1 MSQNPV
7 RHFKKIVREDIPQTL
22 QWFEQQQLVSQW
34 HLSRDEQLALLGS
47 VDASTY
53 QSWLADVMRDQIPV
67 LPENVITRL
76 EILLGVEKSLEILVP
91 DNRPDLVISW
101 FNTPNKNPLFQG
113 KSIKQYLLDNNNL
126 DAFHAL
132 EAYLVDAVIGFLSGS
147 YT

>member
-1 MSQNPV
+1 MSQHPI
-7 RHFKKIVREDIPQTL
+7 RHFKKIAPRDIPQVL
-22 QWFEQQQLVSQW
+22 QWFEQQKMNTQW
-34 HLSRDEQLALLGS
+34 NLSHDEQLVLLGC
-47 VDASTY
+47 VEASTY
-53 QSWLADVMRDQIPV
+53 QSWLADVTRGQIPV
-67 LPENVITRL
+67 FPDNVITRL

-101 FNTPNKNPLFQG
+101 FNTPNKSPLFQE

-147 YT
+147 YS

>member
-1 MSQNPV
+1 MTDYPI
-7 RHFKKIVREDIPQTL
+7 RHFKKILPADIPKAL
-22 QWFEQQQLVSQW
+22 EWFEQQQLSTQW
-34 HLSRDEQLALLGS
+34 NLSHDEQLVLLGGIK
-47 VDASTY
+47 ASTY
-53 QSWLADVMRDQIPV
+53 QSWLADVMRGQIPA
-67 LPENVITRL
+67 LPDNVITRL
-76 EILLGVEKSLEILVP
+76 EILLGIEKSLAILVP
-91 DNRPDLVISW
+91 NNRPDLVVSW

>member
-1 MSQNPV
+1 MSQHPV
-7 RHFKKIVREDIPQTL
+7 KHFKKIAREDVPQTL
-22 QWFEQQQLVSQW
+22 HWFEQQQLGTQW
-34 HLSRDEQLALLGS
+34 HLSSDEQLALLGS

-53 QSWLADVMRDQIPV
+53 QRWLADITRGQIPS

-91 DNRPDLVISW
+91 ENRPDLVISW